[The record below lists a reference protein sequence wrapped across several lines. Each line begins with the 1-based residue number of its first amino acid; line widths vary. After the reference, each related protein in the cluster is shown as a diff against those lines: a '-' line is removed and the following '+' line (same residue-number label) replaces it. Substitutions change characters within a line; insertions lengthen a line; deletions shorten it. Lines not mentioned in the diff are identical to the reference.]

1 MRNVQPWLQ
10 SQAAS
15 AHLRRGVGW
24 LLASGALGVSVA
36 LSPTYV
42 PIIVGATL
50 GGIGIILRPT
60 LGWYTLALL
69 AAPIA
74 VVSAEIPSTALG
86 LSGIAALT
94 SVASLRQMRPGTARP
109 SRVGFLF
116 VGYFAF
122 SVGWALALWPSSD
135 AARTFALSSALI
147 GGALLTGLETIAPVE
162 IVRRL
167 GACFAAS
174 TVVTALVSMGIS
186 LAADRAIGSTIAQA
200 DAANRNVLGL
210 LYVLGVI
217 TIVTRHSP
225 AGRVI
230 PRLLAAGGT
239 LILVIAIIDTF
250 SRSSYLAFAAV
261 SVLLA
266 VSRGRKMF
274 ILVSG
279 ACAVVLGVLPDVV
292 LSHLGSGLGLGSQG
306 LDLSSATRIDL
317 WAAAIKMILAYPLIG
332 VGFGGFGAALP
343 SFWSGDASGFAA
355 VTSISGYAYAHNLPL
370 TILASGGVVGLIL
383 AAGFASRFVRP
394 SGWRRTFA
402 DRANLVLVS
411 VAVASLFGEPL
422 LTSPCLIACLLL
434 VKRAP
439 HDLTVAGPQPLG
451 SP

>member
-1 MRNVQPWLQ
+1 
-10 SQAAS
+10 
-15 AHLRRGVGW
+15 
-24 LLASGALGVSVA
+24 
-36 LSPTYV
+36 
-42 PIIVGATL
+42 
-50 GGIGIILRPT
+50 
-60 LGWYTLALL
+60 
-69 AAPIA
+69 
-74 VVSAEIPSTALG
+74 
-86 LSGIAALT
+86 
-94 SVASLRQMRPGTARP
+94 MRPGTARP

-147 GGALLTGLETIAPVE
+147 GGALLTGLETIAPGRDHPQARSLLRGINRSDGTRVDGDFAG
-162 IVRRL
+162 RRSSDRKHDR
-167 GACFAAS
+167 AS
-174 TVVTALVSMGIS
+174 GRRKSQRARTALC
-186 LAADRAIGSTIAQA
+186 AWRDHNR
-200 DAANRNVLGL
+200 DAAF
-210 LYVLGVI
+210 
-217 TIVTRHSP
+217 TC
-225 AGRVI
+225 GRVI

-279 ACAVVLGVLPDVV
+279 ACAVVVGILPDVV

-306 LDLSSATRIDL
+306 LRPFVRDTDRSVGRRHQDDPGLPAHRRRLRRLRCSVAVLLVRRRI
-317 WAAAIKMILAYPLIG
+317 
-332 VGFGGFGAALP
+332 
-343 SFWSGDASGFAA
+343 GFAA

-439 HDLTVAGPQPLG
+439 HESTVAGPQPLG